1 MLTRLRDLLRK
12 QSHIGHGVD
21 ASSDQKLRSV
31 GNLLHLIADFQ
42 AKQAVKGA
50 HDQVV
55 QEISASIVLFI
66 PKPPSAVEEI
76 SITNRTPPEIKML
89 NISMI
94 AGSLRRLEFYEKHM
108 FNLLVDHSLTIM
120 EKDFPLIKNEGDKFV
135 ANMFGILWYKTW
147 IDSMNLREATV
158 EDVKLREYLRDAFIQ
173 FGGGN
178 LKSYHICKLV

>member
-1 MLTRLRDLLRK
+1 
-12 QSHIGHGVD
+12 
-21 ASSDQKLRSV
+21 
-31 GNLLHLIADFQ
+31 
-42 AKQAVKGA
+42 
-50 HDQVV
+50 
-55 QEISASIVLFI
+55 
-66 PKPPSAVEEI
+66 
-76 SITNRTPPEIKML
+76 ML